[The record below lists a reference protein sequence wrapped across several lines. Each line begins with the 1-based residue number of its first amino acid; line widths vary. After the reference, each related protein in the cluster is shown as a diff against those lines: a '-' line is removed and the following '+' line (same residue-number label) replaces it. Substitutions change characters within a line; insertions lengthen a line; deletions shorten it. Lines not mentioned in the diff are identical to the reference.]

1 MVEGDLF
8 ESVPNF
14 SEGRR
19 EEVIASIAA
28 AADRAFVL
36 DVDPDTDHNR
46 VVVSLAGRS
55 RRIIDGL
62 MGAVSVAVER
72 IDLPSHR
79 GVHPRGGVA
88 DVVPLVPLGSTSL
101 DSCRE
106 LADPGGGG
114 GWGALRVLV
123 VFTGQG
129 GGR

>member
-36 DVDPDTDHNR
+36 DVDPDAHHNR
-46 VVVSLAGRS
+46 VVVSLAGNS

-79 GVHPRGGVA
+79 GVHPRGGGA
-88 DVVPLVPLGSTSL
+88 ASLPLVP
-101 DSCRE
+101 
-106 LADPGGGG
+106 A
-114 GWGALRVLV
+114 GAAA
-123 VFTGQG
+123 
-129 GGR
+129 